1 MHSLLRNRYPEAKI
15 ASVPEQ
21 NAING
26 DNDDGGGGGGGGGG
40 GEPEPEPEP
49 ASDEASVKKATG
61 AFPYNR

>member
-15 ASVPEQ
+15 ASMPEQ

-26 DNDDGGGGGGGGGG
+26 DDGGGGG
-40 GEPEPEPEP
+40 EPEPEP